1 MLLSLILGALAL
13 GYTAYYYPGMLDDMF
28 TIAGWLKVF
37 LTDSANTGISPG
49 FNIWLKFLLEEKTFV
64 LMFFIL
70 VARLVIVV
78 FASLISHFLKPV

>member
-1 MLLSLILGALAL
+1 MLLSLIMGALAL
-13 GYTAYYYPGMLDDMF
+13 GYTAYYYPGMLDDML
-28 TIAGWLKVF
+28 TVASQLKDV
-37 LTDSANTGISPG
+37 LTNPANTGISPG
-49 FNIWLKFLLEEKTFV
+49 FNIWLKFLIHEQTFV